1 MRGTEP
7 VHEGEAGEGIAMLRM
22 ASATGLFLSALFIV
36 LFDRAKHDPDL
47 VCVNPFAVDPYD
59 AVGSFGVQL
68 ALAAGALAAL
78 RAFRPAVPGESFAVR
93 QTFILRA
100 IGVSQLAIAVTM
112 VADIAAMALA
122 PSMWYGT
129 PAGRIL
135 LALTAAL
142 LGLPLLV
149 CALLIRIARRSGR
162 CSQNPLRAAQM
173 VPFLIVMAL
182 LVLYPPGWR
191 EGFAG
196 TLLTAAFG
204 VVVLMLAVALLS
216 KAMFPC
222 PDVPDVDLLGD
233 LGSIWRRIVSRAP
246 DSPGNMQEGG
256 AWRYAGL
263 TDFLSP
269 RIHPWRLIL
278 VLSVATGLLLALAEF
293 AVEGPPRG
301 TARVILVAGV
311 FLFLE
316 SGGICLGYFL
326 LRHFLGIFKND
337 SLSMQ

>member
-1 MRGTEP
+1 MTGMDPIQDGEP
-7 VHEGEAGEGIAMLRM
+7 GEGIAMLRM

-68 ALAAGALAAL
+68 ALAAAALSAL
-78 RAFRPAVPGESFAVR
+78 RACRPAVPGESFAVR

-112 VADIAAMALA
+112 VSDIAAMALA
-122 PSMWYGT
+122 PSLWYGT

-135 LALTAAL
+135 LTLTAAL
-142 LGLPLLV
+142 LGVPLMV

-173 VPFLIVMAL
+173 VPFLILMAL

-191 EGFAG
+191 EGIAG
-196 TLLTAAFG
+196 ALLTAAFG
-204 VVVLMLAVALLS
+204 GVTLILSVALLS

-222 PDVPDVDLLGD
+222 PDIPDVDLLGD
-233 LGSIWRRIVSRAP
+233 FGSIWRRIVPGAARPRAAF
-246 DSPGNMQEGG
+246 GIIN
-256 AWRYAGL
+256 
-263 TDFLSP
+263 P
-269 RIHPWRLIL
+269 RMHPWRLV
-278 VLSVATGLLLALAEF
+278 VLLSALTGLLLALAQC
-293 AVEGPPRG
+293 AGEGPPRG

-326 LRHFLGIFKND
+326 FRHFLGIFKSD
-337 SLSMQ
+337 SPSLQE